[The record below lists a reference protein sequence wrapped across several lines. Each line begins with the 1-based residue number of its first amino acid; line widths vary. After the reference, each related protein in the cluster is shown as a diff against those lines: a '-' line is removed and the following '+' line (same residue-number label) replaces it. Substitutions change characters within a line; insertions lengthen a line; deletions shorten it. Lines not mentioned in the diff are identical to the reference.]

1 MGRDVVGLRIDKKSN
16 MVNDKSN
23 GTIRVAP
30 KVVPE
35 KSGKNDYEM
44 NDDNTNA
51 RLPDDYDEK
60 QDVLGVKSTNH
71 QPEEKIIKADAQKS
85 PDKKSTS
92 PTKPASGSAVNGI
105 TDADPFEPLT
115 PSVEDDKQNSPVN
128 HANGSESNDSGIEV
142 LPKSRDLHSP
152 GSAKKSPPIAHLSSR
167 KLMQPHCKNYND
179 DEDNWSLASSTA
191 TSVRMRVTVPVA
203 PRFNCVNRLER
214 RKEFYTKLEEKHKA
228 LEKEKLDYE
237 ARTKEE
243 EHAAIK
249 QLRRNMMY
257 KANPVPSFY
266 REGPPPKVELKKLPV
281 TRAKSPNLS
290 RRKSCGDAVK
300 STPEDKGSCG
310 RTSRHSVGVYREGK
324 ASPLQKKASPITPK
338 SKDQTNVRKLSG
350 SNKAKIP
357 QKQSKETMENS
368 QAKEQGNAD
377 IAVQS

>member
-1 MGRDVVGLRIDKKSN
+1 MGRGVVGLHIDKKTN
-16 MVNDKSN
+16 MVNERSN

-30 KVVPE
+30 KAVPE
-35 KSGKNDYEM
+35 KSGQNDYEVK
-44 NDDNTNA
+44 DNGTKA
-51 RLPDDYDEK
+51 RVPDGCDEK

-71 QPEEKIIKADAQKS
+71 QPEEKIIKADVHKS
-85 PDKKSTS
+85 PEKS
-92 PTKPASGSAVNGI
+92 PAKTAS
-105 TDADPFEPLT
+105 
-115 PSVEDDKQNSPVN
+115 
-128 HANGSESNDSGIEV
+128 ANGSESNDSGTEV
-142 LPKSRDLHSP
+142 LPKSRDSHSP
-152 GSAKKSPPIAHLSSR
+152 GSAKPIAHLSSR

-179 DEDNWSLASSTA
+179 EEDNWSLASSTA
-191 TSVRMRVTVPVA
+191 TSVRTRVTVPVA
-203 PRFNCVNRLER
+203 PRFSCVNRLER

-243 EHAAIK
+243 EQAAIK

-300 STPEDKGSCG
+300 PTPEDKVSCG
-310 RTSRHSVGVYREGK
+310 RAPRHSVGVYREGR
-324 ASPLQKKASPITPK
+324 ASPLQKKASPATPK
-338 SKDQTNVRKLSG
+338 GKDQSYARQANG

-357 QKQSKETMENS
+357 TKQSKETVENS
-368 QAKEQGNAD
+368 QAEEQGNAE
-377 IAVQS
+377 IAAQS